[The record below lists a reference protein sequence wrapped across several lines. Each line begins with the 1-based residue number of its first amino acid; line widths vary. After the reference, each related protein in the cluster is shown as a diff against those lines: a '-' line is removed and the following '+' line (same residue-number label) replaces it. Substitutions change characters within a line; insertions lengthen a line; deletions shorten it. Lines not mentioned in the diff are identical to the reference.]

1 MNWTSIGENII
12 SNTISG
18 LLVVAISGF
27 FGFLIYVFG
36 IKGKENNHNATERK
50 EKIYIPL
57 KDELQKI
64 ALFPD
69 DIWKRITCP
78 ELLKAIEKDDE
89 IGLSEDLYKKSQ
101 VLLELIDEYH
111 GINLYNVV
119 GDMLF
124 SHFVDKYE
132 QLYGCTK
139 YKRVHWEEC
148 LQEEFEY
155 DEWMPEICDFRENIY
170 MRKVTEFIFE
180 NTKANEESYNERGED
195 GPTKEYLTHL
205 CAAVLPKM
213 EKKYDGIKWDSVKCE
228 LLENKKITPAEYIM
242 KDYEFFDEFEKQEQ
256 VQKKG
261 DLLDKI
267 RENAH
272 DLHEDVS
279 MKIRF
284 IVRHYE
290 SE

>member
-18 LLVVAISGF
+18 LLVVVISGF

-111 GINLYNVV
+111 GINLYYVV
-119 GDMLF
+119 SNMLF
-124 SHFVDKYE
+124 NHFVDKFE
-132 QLYGCTK
+132 QLYGYTK
-139 YKRVHWEEC
+139 HQAKCWDRA
-148 LQEEFEY
+148 LQEEIEY
-155 DEWMPEICDFRENIY
+155 EEWEPAIMNFRENVYARDIID
-170 MRKVTEFIFE
+170 KIFE
-180 NTKANEESYNERGED
+180 SGKGKED
-195 GPTKEYLTHL
+195 YFRECDGIGPVKEYLTHL
-205 CAAVLPKM
+205 CASMLPKK
-213 EKKYDGIKWDSVKCE
+213 EKMYERIRWDLVKCE
-228 LLENKKITPAEYIM
+228 ALENKKITPAEYIM

-256 VQKKG
+256 VQKKIE
-261 DLLDKI
+261 LADKI
-267 RENAH
+267 RANAH

-279 MKIRF
+279 MKIRY
-284 IVRHYE
+284 IVKKYE
-290 SE
+290 LE